1 MKVSCIHSKEQV
13 MNVLVSQIMSRRV
26 VTVDM
31 DDRLQVAK
39 DIFDNVKFNHLLVID
54 EDNQLQG
61 VLSHRDLVRALSP
74 NLGTAAEFVRDTD
87 TLQKRVHQ
95 VMSHDPITVAPD
107 IDIKQA
113 SQLILKHGIGCLPV
127 LENNIIL
134 GIITWK
140 DLLRS
145 FSQT

>member
-1 MKVSCIHSKEQV
+1 MS
-13 MNVLVSQIMSRRV
+13 VLVSQIMSRRV

-39 DIFDNVKFNHLLVID
+39 EIFDNVKFNHLLVID
-54 EDNQLQG
+54 EENQLQG

-87 TLQKRVHQ
+87 TLHKRVHQ
-95 VMSHDPITVAPD
+95 VMSHDPITIAPD

-113 SQLILKHGIGCLPV
+113 SELILKHGIGCLPV
-127 LENNIIL
+127 LENNTIL

-145 FSQT
+145 FSQA

>member
-1 MKVSCIHSKEQV
+1 

-39 DIFDNVKFNHLLVID
+39 EIFDNVKFNHLLVID

-95 VMSHDPITVAPD
+95 VMSHEPITVSPD

-140 DLLRS
+140 DLLRQ
-145 FSQT
+145 FSQA

>member
-1 MKVSCIHSKEQV
+1 

-39 DIFDNVKFNHLLVID
+39 EIFDNVKFNHLLVID

-95 VMSHDPITVAPD
+95 VMSHDPITVSPD

-113 SQLILKHGIGCLPV
+113 SQLILKYGIGCLPV

-140 DLLRS
+140 DLLRH
-145 FSQT
+145 FSQA

>member
-1 MKVSCIHSKEQV
+1 
-13 MNVLVSQIMSRRV
+13 MNLLVSQIMSRRV

-39 DIFDNVKFNHLLVID
+39 EIFDNVIFNHLLVID
-54 EDNQLQG
+54 ENNLLQG

-95 VMSHDPITVAPD
+95 VMSHNPITVAPD
-107 IDIKQA
+107 MDIKQA

-127 LENNIIL
+127 IENNSIL

-145 FSQT
+145 FSQP

>member
-1 MKVSCIHSKEQV
+1 

-113 SQLILKHGIGCLPV
+113 SLKHGIGCLPV

-145 FSQT
+145 FSQA

>member
-1 MKVSCIHSKEQV
+1 

-145 FSQT
+145 FSQA